1 MLVKITDRCSMGCTH
16 CMENARPEGS
26 DMTME
31 TFVKVVDF
39 IDRNEFFF
47 MLISGGEPTDHP
59 TFCDFVNLAKTKLKV
74 IVLSNGLFWRDEKR
88 REEYMTLGVQ
98 FQVIND
104 SRYYPIKVDQ
114 IDHPNVLYDDKI
126 MAPLTPLGRAK
137 TGGFETGRM
146 SPLCF
151 NLRSA
156 IRHFNFREAVLF
168 LRQKGKM
175 CIPSIVVDGSIV
187 AGESQFCHKIGTVES
202 SNVELTNNLV
212 QMRCNA
218 CGLAKNLTLELRKMI
233 GEE

>member
-1 MLVKITDRCSMGCTH
+1 
-16 CMENARPEGS
+16 MENARPEGK
-26 DMTME
+26 DMSME

-39 IDRNEFFF
+39 IDRNGFFF
-47 MLISGGEPTDHP
+47 ILISGGEPTDHP
-59 TFCDFVNLAKTKLKV
+59 LFCDFVNLAKAKLKV

-88 REEYMTLGVQ
+88 RDQYMALDVQ

-104 SRYYPIKVDQ
+104 SRYYPIKVDR

-126 MAPLTPLGRAK
+126 MAPLTPIGRAK
-137 TGGFETGRM
+137 TSGFVAGRM

-156 IRHFNFREAVLF
+156 VRSIRDFHDAVLF

-175 CIPSIVVDGSIV
+175 CIPSIIVDGSIV

-202 SNVELTNNLV
+202 SNVELTNRLA

-218 CGLAKNLTLELRKMI
+218 CGLADNLTPELRAMI
-233 GEE
+233 GED